1 VNEFGV
7 KVMSL
12 WWVVREVDG
21 ERRFYFQEADTPM
34 YAGLKSAI
42 AGFEGDLKE
51 VLPIDAKTAKR
62 IKKKDIGRVLS
73 FEEGKKIIEGME

>member
-1 VNEFGV
+1 
-7 KVMSL
+7 MSL

-21 ERRFYFQEADTPM
+21 ERRFYVQEASTQL
-34 YAGLKSAI
+34 YAGRKSAI

-51 VLPIDAKTAKR
+51 VLPRDAKTSKR

-73 FEEGKKIIEGME
+73 FKEGMNLIEGMS